1 MDCNDMNQITQSAQ
15 DIKRFAS
22 SDITEDK
29 ATGIRLV
36 VGIRFNHLSS
46 KDYLFYLLKRY
57 TSRITASLCMSGNLI
72 LSLFNFRTNLS
83 EHYKCIPRKYSQFP
97 SMYHILHNMAKQ
109 GFEECYGAKMR
120 HCHRLATVILV
131 FFWMSANGYSQES
144 QWGKVILKTQWGK
157 GPGECGLWQ
166 YRKGDYACLKDHPR
180 CGPRSFALDSEG
192 NIYILDT
199 VNERVNKYSR
209 AGRFIFS
216 FPASAHHTDIVV
228 SPVDGRIYLLSSSE
242 NLVRCYSVKGEI
254 EKEIK
259 LQYGGQFFTQMME
272 DTGRIRIIAD
282 GVHDLSLSLAD
293 GRSLSASGKGISG
306 VEEQCSYEIVPDV
319 GTGGA
324 DVAILGAGKRLS
336 KKIKIKTDRPLA
348 RAEIFGVA
356 PDRGCILLQK
366 FCSPGEALELKEAA
380 KDKRYYEVQAFS
392 SSGELTEKIN
402 LPASDENWT
411 LMERRALVK
420 NDSLYVMCTR
430 GDGVY
435 LYQRGLK

>member
-1 MDCNDMNQITQSAQ
+1 
-15 DIKRFAS
+15 
-22 SDITEDK
+22 
-29 ATGIRLV
+29 
-36 VGIRFNHLSS
+36 
-46 KDYLFYLLKRY
+46 
-57 TSRITASLCMSGNLI
+57 
-72 LSLFNFRTNLS
+72 
-83 EHYKCIPRKYSQFP
+83 
-97 SMYHILHNMAKQ
+97 MAKQ
-109 GFEECYGAKMR
+109 GFEECYGEKMR

-166 YRKGDYACLKDHPR
+166 YRKGDDACLKEHSR
-180 CGPRSFALDSEG
+180 CGPRSFAMDSAG
-192 NIYILDT
+192 TIYILDT

-209 AGRFIFS
+209 AGRFISS
-216 FPASAHHTDIVV
+216 FPASAHNTDIVV

-259 LQYGGQFFTQMME
+259 LQDGGQPFTQMME
-272 DTGRIRIIAD
+272 DAGRIRIITD
-282 GVHDLSLSLAD
+282 GVHDLSLNLSD
-293 GRSLSASGKGISG
+293 GRGLSASGKGISG
-306 VEEQCSYEIVPDV
+306 VAGQCSYEIVPDV

-336 KKIKIKTDRPLA
+336 KKIRIKTDRPLA
-348 RAEIFGVA
+348 KAEIFGVA
-356 PDRGCILLQK
+356 PDRGCILIRK

-380 KDKRYYEVQAFS
+380 KEKRYYEIQAFS

-420 NDSLYVMCTR
+420 NNNLYVMCTR

-435 LYQRGLK
+435 LYQRKLK